1 MRNVGFRL
9 AALLA
14 ASLAV
19 TPLAAAG
26 SPPPKPVEGPV
37 VQTGGAPCGIS
48 ARAGS
53 LWIGVY
59 ETGKLLILDERNGRL
74 EASVDVG
81 RWACRV
87 AVGPAAAWVTRDR
100 AGELVRVSRGT
111 GRVERMKVGT
121 GTFDVLL
128 AHGSVWTTSYDHAAI
143 VRIDA
148 RTRRLTRVYK
158 HGLYPAG
165 LASCAGRIVVGHG
178 RAVTFLTSIDPSTHR
193 MRRIEVG
200 TAAPGWPVCIR
211 GVVWVTTPD
220 SIVRIEPRSGRVLSR
235 LHVGE
240 TPAHAAEG
248 PDGLV
253 WVTDKQHSLVH
264 RLTLEGNLVVDSFP
278 AGPGAFALARVGKS
292 MWVTS
297 FAGSDVRRFDHPG

>member
-9 AALLA
+9 AVLLA

-19 TPLAAAG
+19 TPLAAGG
-26 SPPPKPVEGPV
+26 SPPPRPVEGPV
-37 VQTGGAPCGIS
+37 VPTGTAPCGIS

-59 ETGKLLILDERNGRL
+59 ETGKLLVLDERNGRL

-128 AHGSVWTTSYDHAAI
+128 AHGSVWTTSHEHAAI

-158 HGLYPAG
+158 HGPYPAG
-165 LASCAGRIVVGHG
+165 LASCAGRVVVGHG
-178 RAVTFLTSIDPSTHR
+178 RAVTFVTSIDPSTHR
-193 MRRIEVG
+193 MRRIDVG

-220 SIVRIEPRSGRVLSR
+220 TIVRIEPRSGLVLTR
-235 LHVGE
+235 LQVGE
-240 TPAHAAEG
+240 TLAHAAEG

-278 AGPGAFALARVGKS
+278 AGPGAFALARVGNS

-297 FAGSDVRRFDHPG
+297 FAGSDVRRFDHQG

>member
-1 MRNVGFRL
+1 MGFRL
-9 AALLA
+9 AVLLA

-19 TPLAAAG
+19 TPLAAGG
-26 SPPPKPVEGPV
+26 SPPPRPVEGPV
-37 VQTGGAPCGIS
+37 VPTGTAPCGIS

-59 ETGKLLILDERNGRL
+59 ETGKLLVLDERNGRL

-128 AHGSVWTTSYDHAAI
+128 AHGSVWTTSHEHAAI

-158 HGLYPAG
+158 HGPYPAG
-165 LASCAGRIVVGHG
+165 LASCAGRVVVGHG
-178 RAVTFLTSIDPSTHR
+178 RAVTFVTSIDPSTHR
-193 MRRIEVG
+193 MRRIDVG

-220 SIVRIEPRSGRVLSR
+220 TIVRIEPRSGLVLTR
-235 LHVGE
+235 LQVGE
-240 TPAHAAEG
+240 TLAHAAEG

-278 AGPGAFALARVGKS
+278 AGPGAFALARVGNS

-297 FAGSDVRRFDHPG
+297 FAGSDVRRFDHQG

>member
-1 MRNVGFRL
+1 VRVRL

-19 TPLAAAG
+19 TPSAAGG
-26 SPPPKPVEGPV
+26 SPPPKPAEGPV
-37 VQTGGAPCGIS
+37 VPTGTAPCGIS

-59 ETGKLLILDERNGRL
+59 ETGKLLKLDDATGRT
-74 EASVDVG
+74 EASIEVG

-87 AVGPAAAWVTRDR
+87 AVGPAAAWVARDR

-128 AHGSVWTTSYDHAAI
+128 AHGSVWATSYDHAAI
-143 VRIDA
+143 TRIDA
-148 RTRRLTRVYK
+148 RTRRPMRVYRT
-158 HGLYPAG
+158 GPYPAG
-165 LASCAGRIVVGHG
+165 LSSCAGRIVVGHG
-178 RAVTFLTSIDPSTHR
+178 RAVTYVTSIDPSTHR
-193 MRRIEVG
+193 MQRIDVG
-200 TAAPGWPVCIR
+200 TASPRDPVCIR

-220 SIVRIEPRSGRVLSR
+220 SIVRVEPRSGRVLSR
-235 LHVGE
+235 LQIGE
-240 TPAHAAEG
+240 TLGEAAEG

-253 WVTDKQHSLVH
+253 WATDKQHSRVH
-264 RLTLEGNLVVDSFP
+264 RLTLEGNLVDSFP
-278 AGPGAFALARVGKS
+278 AGPGAFALARVGSS

-297 FAGSDVRRFDHPG
+297 FAGSDVRRFDS

>member
-1 MRNVGFRL
+1 MKNVRFHLFATLG
-9 AALLA
+9 
-14 ASLAV
+14 ASLAI
-19 TPLAAAG
+19 TPLAAGG
-26 SPPPKPVEGPV
+26 SPPPQPVEGV
-37 VQTGGAPCGIS
+37 VVRTGDAPCGIS

-59 ETGKLLILDERNGRL
+59 ETGKLLILDDRSGSL
-74 EASVDVG
+74 QASVDVG
-81 RWACRV
+81 RWACKV
-87 AVGPAAAWVTRDR
+87 AIGPAAVWVTRDR

-111 GRVERMKVGT
+111 GRIERVKVAT
-121 GTFDVLL
+121 GGFDILL
-128 AHGSVWTTSYDHAAI
+128 AHGSVWTASWDHAAI

-148 RTRRLTRVYK
+148 RTRRLTRLYW
-158 HGLYPAG
+158 HGPHPAG

-178 RAVTFLTSIDPSTHR
+178 RAATYVTSIDPSTHR

-220 SIVRIEPRSGRVLSR
+220 SIVRVEPRSGRVLSR
-235 LHVGE
+235 LSIGE
-240 TPAHAAEG
+240 TLADAAEA

-253 WVTDKQHSLVH
+253 WVTDKQHSRVH
-264 RLTLEGNLVVDSFP
+264 RLTLEGNRVVDSFP
-278 AGPGAFALARVGKS
+278 AGPGAFALTRVGSS

>member
-1 MRNVGFRL
+1 MNVGLRL
-9 AALLA
+9 TALLA

-19 TPLAAAG
+19 APLAAAG

-37 VQTGGAPCGIS
+37 VRTGAAPCGIS

-59 ETGKLLILDERNGRL
+59 EAGKLLKLDQGNGRV
-74 EASVDVG
+74 EASIDVG

-87 AVGPAAAWVTRDR
+87 AVGPAAVWVTRDR

-128 AHGSVWTTSYDHAAI
+128 AHGSVWTTSYDNAAI

-148 RTRRLTRVYK
+148 RTRRPTRVYK
-158 HGLYPAG
+158 HGPYPVG

-178 RAVTFLTSIDPSTHR
+178 REETYVTSIDPGTHR
-193 MRRIEVG
+193 MRRIDVG
-200 TAAPGWPVCIR
+200 TAAPRDPICIR
-211 GVVWVTTPD
+211 GVVWVTSPD
-220 SIVRIEPRSGRVLSR
+220 SIIRLEPSSGRVLSR

-240 TPAHAAEG
+240 TLGEAAEA

-253 WVTDKQHSLVH
+253 WVTDKQHAQVH
-264 RLTLEGNLVVDSFP
+264 RLTLEGNVVVDGFP
-278 AGPGAFALARVGKS
+278 AGPGAFALARAGGS

-297 FAGSDVRRFDHPG
+297 YAGSDLRRFDHQG